1 MFCSEIFKIS
11 FSFGKGQSPNLT
23 EKSFEV
29 SMASSVNYS
38 EEQRNYFRIC
48 YVTTG
53 ILTEG
58 LREIFKQEWDT
69 RYKATLR
76 EWKDDPK
83 NGLDFW
89 NGES

>member
-1 MFCSEIFKIS
+1 M
-11 FSFGKGQSPNLT
+11 
-23 EKSFEV
+23 
-29 SMASSVNYS
+29 SMASSVKYS
-38 EEQRNYFRIC
+38 EEQLNYFRIC
-48 YVTTG
+48 YVTTD

-83 NGLDFW
+83 NGLDFR
-89 NGES
+89 NGESLRNQKKHARLLKP